1 MSAPTVASTLRL
13 ANGVAPAEFDRVVA
27 ALGRLDERF
36 RSYPADTVELQLSV
50 KERGTPSQRTTLEV
64 WIAGQQ
70 RVVATSSRTDFDG
83 ALAEVRDDLVRQL
96 TDAKNRTEPRNSRF
110 FRDSL

>member
-1 MSAPTVASTLRL
+1 MSAPTVAGTLRL
-13 ANGVAPAEFDRVVA
+13 SNGVAPAEFDRVVA

-36 RSYPADTVELQLSV
+36 RSYPAGTVELQLSV

-96 TDAKNRTEPRNSRF
+96 TDAKNRTEPRNNRTY
-110 FRDSL
+110 RETL

>member
-1 MSAPTVASTLRL
+1 MSAPTVAGTLRL
-13 ANGVAPAEFDRVVA
+13 PNGVAPGEFDRVVA

-36 RSYPADTVELQLSV
+36 RSYPDGTVELQLSV

-70 RVVATSSRTDFDG
+70 RVVATSSRADFDG

-96 TDAKNRTEPRNSRF
+96 TDAKNRTEPRNSRV
-110 FRDSL
+110 FRESL

>member
-1 MSAPTVASTLRL
+1 MSTPTVAGTLRL
-13 ANGVAPAEFDRVVA
+13 SHGVATTEFDRVVA

-36 RSYPADTVELQLSV
+36 RSYPAGAVELQLSV

-70 RVVATSSRTDFDG
+70 PVVATSSRTDFDG
-83 ALAEVRDDLVRQL
+83 ALAEVRDELVRQL
-96 TDAKNRTEPRNSRF
+96 TDAKNRTEPSNNRLL
-110 FRDSL
+110 RDSL